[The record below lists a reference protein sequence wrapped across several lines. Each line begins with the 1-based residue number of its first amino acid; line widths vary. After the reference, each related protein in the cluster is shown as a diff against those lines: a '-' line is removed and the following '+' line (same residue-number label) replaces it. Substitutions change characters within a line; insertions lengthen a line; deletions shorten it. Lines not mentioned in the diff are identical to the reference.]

1 MIPPLLPEQTTLR
14 FGLVPGTIRP
24 IMGSDYHSSLSSYL
38 LGKTRSAVLALL
50 FCNSD
55 RSFHFREIVR
65 TLETGP
71 GAIQRELAGLVR
83 AGLVIKR
90 RVGNQTHYHA
100 DATSSIFT
108 ELKSL
113 LVKTAGLM
121 EPLRRSLSSLAGKV
135 SIAFVYGSF
144 ARGADT
150 ANSDVD
156 VIAIGDATFPEISL
170 ALDEAQD
177 YLGREVNPSVFPVDE
192 FVEKI
197 SAGNHFLNQLI
208 DAPKLFI
215 IGNEDEFRRLVR
227 KRVA

>member
-1 MIPPLLPEQTTLR
+1 
-14 FGLVPGTIRP
+14 
-24 IMGSDYHSSLSSYL
+24 MGPNYHSSLSSYL
-38 LGKTRSAVLALL
+38 FGKTRSAVLALL
-50 FCNSD
+50 FCNAD

-65 TLETGP
+65 TLKTGP

-100 DATSSIFT
+100 DETSSVFP

-113 LVKTAGLM
+113 LVKTAGLL
-121 EPLRRSLSSLAGKV
+121 EPLRESLGGLSEKI

-144 ARGADT
+144 AQRADT
-150 ANSDVD
+150 ALSDVD
-156 VIAIGDATFPEISL
+156 VIVLGDATFSEVIA
-170 ALDEAQD
+170 ALRKAQEH
-177 YLGREVNPSVFPVDE
+177 LGREVNPSVYPVDE
-192 FVEKI
+192 FVRKI
-197 SAGNHFLNQLI
+197 SAGNHFLSQLV

-215 IGNEDEFRRLVR
+215 IGDEDEFRRLVE